1 MIDLYKEAKNI
12 HVVIRAYGQNKMQ
25 HASGG
30 VSRVRAIVELLR
42 LGVCDR
48 LDLYGFSSGGGKY
61 FIQRM
66 KVSSA
71 HPIRAGPPTPLG
83 RRTSCTGCGW
93 PPGCTASSACTE
105 TNRRVDEEFFYVLLH
120 TADTPRVVFMC

>member
-71 HPIRAGPPTPLG
+71 HPIRAENFVYRLWMA
-83 RRTSCTGCGW
+83 TGVHGKFCMYG
-93 PPGCTASSACTE
+93 E
-105 TNRRVDEEFFYVLLH
+105 
-120 TADTPRVVFMC
+120 

>member
-42 LGVCDR
+42 EGICDR
-48 LDLYGFSSGGGKY
+48 VDLYGFSSAGGKY
-61 FIQRM
+61 FM
-66 KVSSA
+66 PKKLVSKA
-71 HPIRAGPPTPLG
+71 HPISAENYVYRLWMA
-83 RRTSCTGCGW
+83 TGVHGKLCMYG
-93 PPGCTASSACTE
+93 
-105 TNRRVDEEFFYVLLH
+105 N
-120 TADTPRVVFMC
+120 

>member
-66 KVSSA
+66 KVSSRSA
-71 HPIRAGPPTPLG
+71 MVVASRPADSRSAAAISAG
-83 RRTSCTGCGW
+83 
-93 PPGCTASSACTE
+93 AFSA
-105 TNRRVDEEFFYVLLH
+105 
-120 TADTPRVVFMC
+120 TPRR

>member
-48 LDLYGFSSGGGKY
+48 LDLYGISSGGGKY

-71 HPIRAGPPTPLG
+71 HPIRAENFVYRLWMA
-83 RRTSCTGCGW
+83 TGVHGKFCMYG
-93 PPGCTASSACTE
+93 
-105 TNRRVDEEFFYVLLH
+105 D
-120 TADTPRVVFMC
+120 